1 LNASP
6 IRRGKARPCS
16 SSGPLRARENPCRSM
31 WAGVSRCCS
40 EPDGRGSSIDIG
52 ATVLGLWA
60 GRGRR
65 CWRQPG
71 VGASEAVELAERV
84 VERPDADHLQA
95 AGAAASLLDL
105 GGRDEEQFR
114 SRLARGDRLLLG
126 ATDGPAGAVGPDG
139 SGDGDLLPAR
149 EVPRGE
155 LVDDGERERESGRGP
170 ADAAGVDV
178 DVDGKVEL
186 LAARGAL
193 DADLGPALARPLGG
207 GAGVD

>member
-1 LNASP
+1 
-6 IRRGKARPCS
+6 G
-16 SSGPLRARENPCRSM
+16 
-31 WAGVSRCCS
+31 
-40 EPDGRGSSIDIG
+40 
-52 ATVLGLWA
+52 
-60 GRGRR
+60 
-65 CWRQPG
+65 
-71 VGASEAVELAERV
+71 
-84 VERPDADHLQA
+84 LQA
-95 AGAAASLLDL
+95 AGAAASLLAL

-126 ATDGPAGAVGPDG
+126 ATDGPDRAVGPDG

-149 EVPRGE
+149 EGPRGE

-193 DADLGPALARPLGG
+193 DADLGPALARPPGG
-207 GAGVD
+207 GAGVDGHLRGLPVAFDSKRDRS